1 MKNIDN
7 CPDELVNLLQTKS
20 FNQLKEEEKELVLS
34 YLSQE
39 EYENYFYASNSL
51 KVLFDEDETVPEKF
65 HQFFSEQKKPKQFV
79 LQLQAW
85 HLAASFILIS
95 SLWIWSLKLKSKPEM
110 IVQNVHDT
118 IYLSNANSPEISKI
132 YDTIF
137 IHKNIITERK
147 SKTFKKDTAAIFENK
162 SNEEIQI
169 NQLNA
174 LRNKRKNKGIKGDSL
189 LKNFEFV
196 RI

>member
-1 MKNIDN
+1 
-7 CPDELVNLLQTKS
+7 
-20 FNQLKEEEKELVLS
+20 
-34 YLSQE
+34 
-39 EYENYFYASNSL
+39 
-51 KVLFDEDETVPEKF
+51 VPEKF

-79 LQLQAW
+79 LHLQAW
-85 HLAASFILIS
+85 QLAASFILIS

-110 IVQNVHDT
+110 MVQNIHDT
-118 IYLSNANSPEISKI
+118 IYLSKANSPEISKI

-147 SKTFKKDTAAIFENK
+147 SKPFKKDTAAIFENK